1 MTFIN
6 RKFGYTVIIHFET
19 TRVKLQILLHY
30 LLISSQFTG
39 AKPIHINEV
48 CDFGFQRAVLTLIL
62 MPRKTDKQVAN
73 ISFKKNNMLK

>member
-1 MTFIN
+1 MIAQSLVTQSSFILRHN
-6 RKFGYTVIIHFET
+6 I

-30 LLISSQFTG
+30 LLIYSQFTG

-62 MPRKTDKQVAN
+62 MPRKTDKQAPRL
-73 ISFKKNNMLK
+73 KKIAC